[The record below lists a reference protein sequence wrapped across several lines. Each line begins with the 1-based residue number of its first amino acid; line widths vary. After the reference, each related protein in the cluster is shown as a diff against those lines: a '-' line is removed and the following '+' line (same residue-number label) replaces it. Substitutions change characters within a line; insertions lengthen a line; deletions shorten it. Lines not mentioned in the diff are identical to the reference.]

1 METLKFQ
8 SAPSTQR
15 VARELVLT
23 GHTLPFAVLA
33 DTQSEGRGRL
43 GRSWKSETGGL
54 WLTIA
59 ALVPS
64 ASAISPV
71 ALVAASTVAQIITT
85 DTALNIGVKW
95 PNDLLIGRRKVCGVL
110 AESLIQFNK
119 TVVLLGVGLN
129 VNNRVHGSDLTRA
142 TSLCE
147 ELGHRLNL
155 SLLASTLIEKIHQDI
170 ELLATDGFE
179 SFLPWLRSHLVLA
192 GEVITVEF
200 NGERQTGRIVG
211 LSDTGSLLLAGS
223 DDTVSEVSAGTVE
236 SW

>member
-129 VNNRVHGSDLTRA
+129 VNNRVHEIGRA
-142 TSLCE
+142 
-147 ELGHRLNL
+147 H
-155 SLLASTLIEKIHQDI
+155 
-170 ELLATDGFE
+170 
-179 SFLPWLRSHLVLA
+179 V
-192 GEVITVEF
+192 
-200 NGERQTGRIVG
+200 
-211 LSDTGSLLLAGS
+211 
-223 DDTVSEVSAGTVE
+223 
-236 SW
+236 

>member
-1 METLKFQ
+1 MEILKLQ
-8 SAPSTQR
+8 SAPSTQQ

-33 DTQSEGRGRL
+33 DTQSAGRGRL
-43 GRSWKSETGGL
+43 GRLWRSEIGGL

-59 ALVPS
+59 EPTPS
-64 ASAISPV
+64 ADAISPV
-71 ALVAASTVAQIITT
+71 ALVAASTAARAIVAG
-85 DTALNIGVKW
+85 TALNVSVKW

-110 AESLIQFNK
+110 AESLIQFNR

-129 VNNRVHGSDLTRA
+129 VNNRVHGSDLTQA

-147 ELGHRLNL
+147 ELGHSL
-155 SLLASTLIEKIHQDI
+155 SLHLLASSLIEKIHRDI
-170 ELLATDGFE
+170 ELLVTDGFE